1 MSQRM
6 SSQNLDKM
14 DKLVHF
20 KSRFYNSN
28 NEIYMDGNSL
38 GKLPIQT
45 KNQISSLV
53 ENQWG
58 KNLIRS

>member
-14 DKLVHF
+14 DELVHF

-28 NEIYMDGNSL
+28 NEIMNYFM
-38 GKLPIQT
+38 
-45 KNQISSLV
+45 
-53 ENQWG
+53 
-58 KNLIRS
+58 